1 MIQEVKNTEQSA
13 KFGQFDNLA
22 FKVNSERLFDDMFD
36 YQRELKEKLVYSVT
50 MDKGSIEEKQ
60 SLNLL
65 EQVENS
71 LNREDYYKYI
81 QDISL
86 DNIIDFKRLTELFSI
101 ESLSFF
107 NFLSIPIQYEEQLNF
122 KLEAS
127 IKKRLKRSR

>member
-1 MIQEVKNTEQSA
+1 MQEVKNTEQSA